1 MQLTQSI
8 IPPVAAIQKISVL
21 DHSTV
26 TDKFKRLKKRSR
38 AAGNELIQPHDR
50 THGARKFMQKSPYTA
65 PTSLSVHHNL
75 RAEIY

>member
-21 DHSTV
+21 DHSAS

-38 AAGNELIQPHDR
+38 AAGHELIQSHD
-50 THGARKFMQKSPYTA
+50 
-65 PTSLSVHHNL
+65 
-75 RAEIY
+75 